1 MPRATDAEKHFVNVP
16 DFGVGLGGCRGDGL
30 FDSFWSGTRLMTSL
44 A

>member
-1 MPRATDAEKHFVNVP
+1 MSITTDAEKQFENVQ

-30 FDSFWSGTRLMTSL
+30 FDRFWSGTRLMTSL